1 VKACLLLLAVVLL
14 LAACGSKKA
23 DPYAAGN
30 RALLA
35 RIPVYPGAA
44 SPKTTVSGESNT
56 QFGARDWTLPAK
68 AKADAVITWY
78 EQKLQAGGWRIVGKS
93 FETLRATRGK
103 ATLSIGV
110 RGRTLEAVAN
120 SRGG

>member
-1 VKACLLLLAVVLL
+1 MKLCPL
-14 LAACGSKKA
+14 LAAALVLAGCGSKQGA
-23 DPYAAGN
+23 DPYATAN

-35 RIPVYPGAA
+35 RVPVYPGAA
-44 SPKTTVSGESNT
+44 SPKTTVSGDSNT

-68 AKADAVITWY
+68 ATPDAVIVWY
-78 EQKLQAGGWRIVGKS
+78 EEKLQAGGWKIVGKS

-103 ATLSIGV
+103 AALSVGV

-120 SRGG
+120 SRGA

>member
-1 VKACLLLLAVVLL
+1 VKVCLLLAAVLL

-23 DPYAAGN
+23 DPYATGN

-35 RIPVYPGAA
+35 RVPVYPGAA

-78 EQKLQAGGWRIVGKS
+78 ERELQAGGWKLVGKS
-93 FETLRATRGK
+93 FDTLRATRGH
-103 ATLSIGV
+103 ATLSVGV

-120 SRGG
+120 SRGN

>member
-1 VKACLLLLAVVLL
+1 MKVGLLLAAALL
-14 LAACGSKKA
+14 LTACGSKKA
-23 DPYAAGN
+23 DPYATAN

-44 SPKTTVSGESNT
+44 SPRTIVSGESNT
-56 QFGARDWTLPAK
+56 QFGARDWTLPAR
-68 AKADAVITWY
+68 AKPDAVIACY
-78 EQKLQAGGWRIVGKS
+78 ERKLRGDGWKVVGRS
-93 FETLRATRGK
+93 FETLRATRGR
-103 ATLSIGV
+103 ATLSLGV